1 MLGVGGL
8 SFSRGMGVSMLILG
22 LTERAGSRYD
32 SLNFPF
38 TLVPLG
44 GKKEKKKSVLKP
56 IYLIFYRGLRLSEY
70 SLASSNH
77 FSGCVFDADLG
88 KWDSLLFHL

>member
-44 GKKEKKKSVLKP
+44 GKKREEKKCIKTYILDILQRITFIRVLTCK
-56 IYLIFYRGLRLSEY
+56 L
-70 SLASSNH
+70 
-77 FSGCVFDADLG
+77 
-88 KWDSLLFHL
+88 